1 MMPGTRLL
9 QLARRWFPDSAVS
22 SVFEPLVADWQ
33 RQWRDATPAQRQWV
47 DLKGRV
53 AFAVTLTMMTPRLIL
68 ASPSFSARPLVVAG
82 GFWLLMS
89 FVLLIP
95 YMRENG
101 PLDLVWLVLPSC
113 LTAMLPF
120 AILPA
125 MDAIRREG
133 KVSTSRERRA
143 AITLAGLAVCGVVLG
158 QWVTPIANQTFRNEA
173 ISRVNGRPSV
183 AWKGVRERTTLDL
196 IAGEGSTIPTPART
210 RELASRATLALLPAV
225 LAWLRW
231 RSLSRARNRSWPLL
245 KSCLL
250 AFASCAAFFAVLQNS
265 IALERTLLAPGFGPL
280 MALGLFAVT
289 VRTGIW
295 LRQHPV

>member
-1 MMPGTRLL
+1 MMPGTRLML
-9 QLARRWFPDSAVS
+9 FARRWFPASTVA

-33 RQWRDATPAQRQWV
+33 RQWNDATSAQRRWINV
-47 DLKGRV
+47 KGFA
-53 AFAVTLTMMTPRLIL
+53 AFATTAAMMTPRLAL
-68 ASPSFSARPLVVAG
+68 EPGSFSARPLVVAG

-95 YMRENG
+95 FMRQDG
-101 PLDLVWLVLPSC
+101 PLDLVWLVVPSC

-133 KVSTSRERRA
+133 GVSTPAERRA
-143 AITLAGLAVCGVVLG
+143 VITLAGLAVCGVLLG
-158 QWVTPIANQTFRNEA
+158 QWVTPVANQTFRNEA
-173 ISRVNGRPSV
+173 MSRMHGRPSV

-231 RSLSRARNRSWPLL
+231 RSLGRARNRSWPLL

-250 AFASCAAFFAVLQNS
+250 AFAAYAAIFTFLPIS
-265 IALERTLLAPGFGPL
+265 IALEQTLLAPGFGPL
-280 MALGLFAVT
+280 LALTLFAVT
-289 VRTGIW
+289 IRTGIW
-295 LRQHPV
+295 LRQRAA